1 MRRLAALLPVPLL
14 AITLAAAPP
23 ASAAVEMLGSPTASL
38 SAPYAGASTDA
49 VIKTRLTQTSYADI
63 SLDIALSGFRAGR
76 TFAYG
81 KGACPASVARITLPA
96 KVTVTECG
104 WQQEGEDAVLRLA
117 LKGTMTKG
125 TVKVRIMSGALTA
138 PAASGTY
145 GIFLTSWAFDEAMT
159 TTDISA
165 GPLK

>member
-1 MRRLAALLPVPLL
+1 MRRLVALLPVPLL
-14 AITLAAAPP
+14 AVAVTMAPP
-23 ASAAVEMLGSPTASL
+23 ASAAVEVLGAPTASL

-63 SLDIALSGFRAGR
+63 SLDISLSGFRAER

-81 KGACPASVARITLPA
+81 KGACPSSVARVTLPA
-96 KVTVTECG
+96 KVTVAECG
-104 WQQEGEDAVLRLA
+104 WTQEGEDAVLRLA

-125 TVKVRIMSGALTA
+125 NVKVRIMSGALTA
-138 PAASGTY
+138 PAVSGTY
-145 GIFLTSWAFDEAMT
+145 GIFLSSWAFDEAMT
-159 TTDISA
+159 TTDISS